1 MQKLPSRMR
10 DSLIIS
16 LVQHPRFGWVLQ
28 PLFASFSPETEVYV
42 LTETA
47 RTNSLT
53 FPRLDN
59 NEQEI
64 VRLGESYSDQRLTQI
79 YSKEENEDDFLRK
92 VTESTI
98 ETYIRPFIEKKQGKL
113 IELAR
118 TTSTPL
124 FLRESIR
131 VRDFRRYQE
140 IEVLG
145 EPSTMVFHFR
155 NKEVF
160 TYHAEVQ
167 NGDSM
172 VNLFEQFFAPLV
184 SNPAVAVI
192 GNRLHHFKDVD
203 EKKLKPFFKKKY
215 IEVPPRSVPGYIRG
229 FVAQC
234 VKNYT
239 VKSEGIP
246 IFEQEYRP
254 VAVLTLEPD
263 FDSRQVLTLH
273 FHYGRFRFAMD
284 KPYKKEVEVCEEEGE
299 FRIRWFYRDE
309 AWEREQVQLLTNAG
323 LSLSR
328 TRQFVVSSNQGEGAD
343 PLSIV
348 EWINQHGELLKHFEL
363 EQATGKQLYYTG
375 EIDLQFNVDEGMDWF
390 DIKCIVRFGDVE
402 IPFINFREHV
412 LHQMREYVLPDGR
425 VAVLPLEW
433 FSRFEE
439 MFRYGT
445 ISGKSVR
452 LQNYHFRLKQL
463 AVNGSFIEEKFL
475 KRENVEYKEAEIP
488 PMLNA
493 TLRPYQV
500 SGFQWL
506 ADLQQNG
513 FGGCLADDMGLGKT
527 LQTIVLLLHTYSGS
541 CNFDSLD
548 AASYDERELV
558 SSPGTS
564 RQTGVSTSRK
574 PRQRGVHGKNDS
586 RQLSLF
592 DDFMEES
599 SNELPDSNEIPD
611 RGMLIPPSLIV
622 MPTSLIH
629 NWVNEFEKFAPG
641 FELYIHT
648 GAQRFRYNEFEKAI
662 EGKQIILTTY
672 GTVRQDID
680 FLCHYSFHYL
690 ILDESQ
696 YIKNQASQI
705 FSRVKQLHATYRLA
719 LTGTPMEN
727 SLSDLWSQMDFL
739 NEGILGKHGEFKALF
754 RESNVMN
761 DNEKQQ
767 RLLKIIDPFILRRTK
782 EAVAPEL
789 PPLVEETI
797 YCEMDEVQ
805 AALYTE
811 VKSGIRN
818 ALIEQEE
825 KDERG
830 LAAIALTGLTRL
842 RQLANHP
849 SLSIGAYQGGAAKFD
864 QIIEQAEVLFAGKH
878 KVLIFSSFVKHL
890 RLLADRFEER
900 GWRYGWLTGSTTNR
914 EEAINRFNTD
924 ESIQAFFISLK
935 AGGTGLNL
943 TAADYVFIID
953 PWWNPAAE
961 MQAVSRAHRIGQDK
975 KVTLYRFITKGTVE
989 EKIQRLQRYK
999 KELTDTIIRPKL
1011 SIEEMRE
1018 LLD

>member
-1 MQKLPSRMR
+1 MNKLQKLYSRMH

-16 LVQHPRFGWVLQ
+16 LVQHPRFGWLLQ
-28 PLFASFSPETEVYV
+28 PLFASYSPETEVYTI
-42 LTETA
+42 TETA
-47 RTNSLT
+47 RAISPT
-53 FPRLDN
+53 FQLLDT
-59 NEQEI
+59 NEQAI
-64 VRLGESYSDQRLTQI
+64 VRLGESCSNKNLARA

-113 IELAR
+113 IELIR

-131 VRDFRRYQE
+131 VRDFRGYQV
-140 IEVLG
+140 IEVLR
-145 EPSTMVFHFR
+145 EPSAMVFHFR

-167 NGDSM
+167 NRDST

-192 GNRLHHFKDVD
+192 GNRLHHFVDVD
-203 EKKLKPFFKKKY
+203 VKKLKPFFKKKY
-215 IEVPPRSVPGYIRG
+215 IEVPRRSVPEYIRG
-229 FVAQC
+229 FVVQC

-239 VKSEGIP
+239 VKSKGILL
-246 IFEQEYRP
+246 FEQEYHP
-254 VAVLTLEPD
+254 VAVLTLERD

-273 FHYGRFRFAMD
+273 FHYGKFRFAMD
-284 KPYKKEVEVCEEEGE
+284 KPYKKEVEVWEEKGE
-299 FRIRWFYRDE
+299 FRIGWFYRDE
-309 AWEREQVQLLTNAG
+309 AWEREQVQLLNNGG

-328 TRQFVVSSNQGEGAD
+328 TRQFVVSNNQGEGAD
-343 PLSIV
+343 PLSMV
-348 EWINQHGELLKHFEL
+348 EWINQHGELLKRFEL

-375 EIDLQFNVDEGMDWF
+375 EIDLQFNVDEGTDWF

-463 AVNGSFIEEKFL
+463 AVNGSFIEETFM
-475 KRENVEYKEAEIP
+475 KRENVEYKEVEIP

-493 TLRPYQV
+493 TLRPYQAG
-500 SGFQWL
+500 GFQWL
-506 ADLQQNG
+506 VHLQQNG

-527 LQTIVLLLHTYSGS
+527 LQTIALLLHTYSGS
-541 CNFDSLD
+541 CNFDSLN

-564 RQTGVSTSRK
+564 RQMGLSASRK
-574 PRQRGVHGKNDS
+574 LRQKEDCRKNAP

-592 DDFMEES
+592 DDFTKEGS
-599 SNELPDSNEIPD
+599 SDLPDRKAS
-611 RGMLIPPSLIV
+611 LPPSLIV

-641 FELYIHT
+641 FELYIHA

-662 EGKQIILTTY
+662 DGKQIILTTY
-672 GTVRQDID
+672 GIVRQDID
-680 FLCHYSFHYL
+680 FLCRYPFHYL

-696 YIKNQASQI
+696 YIKNQTSQI

-719 LTGTPMEN
+719 LTGTPVEN

-849 SLSIGAYQGGAAKFD
+849 SLSIGDYQGGAAKFD
-864 QIIEQAEVLFAGKH
+864 QIIEQADILFAGNH

-890 RLLADRFEER
+890 RLLADRFEEH
-900 GWRYGWLTGSTTNR
+900 GWRYAWLTGSTTNR
-914 EEAINRFNTD
+914 EEAINRFNSD

-999 KELTDTIIRPKL
+999 KELTDTVIRPKL
-1011 SIEEMRE
+1011 SMEEIQE